1 MPSRS
6 PVSTSDG
13 QQSRLTTWV
22 TRRRGHRSA
31 RRPFYYAL
39 FMHPNV
45 EGCCHVPYDVTVSP
59 YVSELADLARQFK
72 PEHADHGRVCQQH
85 LEEFKF
91 FCKNDHVPICPVC
104 RVSKDH
110 SMHSCTT
117 IEEAVMDYKGKF
129 RVQMDKLKQKK
140 DEMLHLKAT
149 FDKKLKELERKAA
162 EEHHR
167 VQTEFGRQQILLED
181 EKKIILFQIAKEEND
196 WKQKLETKIS
206 KVSSQTHG
214 LEMLMAEIEEKN
226 EEKGAQLLL
235 GVDAILH
242 RCENFKYE
250 KPDVISPDIKKY
262 ISHFPTRAPVVQEL
276 LDDSPSIRYASS
288 ASSDESVVP
297 DLALKLPEETDN
309 ATHGEDLS
317 GDEGQHN
324 MPIWSHGDMWGNESA
339 VYFENTPVA
348 FETSA
353 PVDRGVPHSHESRA
367 VSECITMD
375 PNTAHPSITLAEDLR
390 SATRLS
396 TERHIYQ
403 DWMHFDTSACVLGS
417 RGFTEGKH
425 CWNVEVNAP
434 LSSWA
439 IGVALESV
447 KRKDSFGLFPSDGV
461 WVLQMEQGYL
471 QANTVPESYLPSHS
485 GLTRFTVCL
494 NCEDGKVVFSNTD
507 TETLIHTF
515 NTPSFKEA
523 VFPFFCLSTE
533 GVHVKVSP

>member
-1 MPSRS
+1 MVWETFKVYICRITIAKQAG
-6 PVSTSDG
+6 VLKYLCDC
-13 QQSRLTTWV
+13 L
-22 TRRRGHRSA
+22 
-31 RRPFYYAL
+31 AL
-39 FMHPNV
+39 
-45 EGCCHVPYDVTVSP
+45 
-59 YVSELADLARQFK
+59 
-72 PEHADHGRVCQQH
+72 
-85 LEEFKF
+85 LE
-91 FCKNDHVPICPVC
+91 
-104 RVSKDH
+104 
-110 SMHSCTT
+110 
-117 IEEAVMDYKGKF
+117 
-129 RVQMDKLKQKK
+129 
-140 DEMLHLKAT
+140 
-149 FDKKLKELERKAA
+149 KEIAQLER
-162 EEHHR
+162 EHLIMPDK
-167 VQTEFGRQQILLED
+167 QLSGRIHER
-181 EKKIILFQIAKEEND
+181 I
-196 WKQKLETKIS
+196 T
-206 KVSSQTHG
+206 
-214 LEMLMAEIEEKN
+214 
-226 EEKGAQLLL
+226 
-235 GVDAILH
+235 
-242 RCENFKYE
+242 CENFKYE

-262 ISHFPTRAPVVQEL
+262 ISHFPTRAPVVQELLDDSPSIKKPDVISPDIKKYISHFPNRAPVVQEL